1 MFFVK
6 LSYWEK
12 GRTRVKKIKPYIS
25 DLITEFKED
34 NVPLLAAAQAY
45 YYILSIFPL
54 LIFALTILPFLNL
67 NPNSVVSFIGTI
79 APSDTASLFEE
90 NITTLVQEP
99 RGILFV
105 VSLLGALWSASN
117 GINAF
122 IKSSNEAY
130 DVEESRSFIK
140 VRLIAIALTI
150 CMILTIVVAL
160 VLPIFGN
167 VIISMVSSI
176 LGLTAQTQ
184 ILFQVLRWAVAVIV
198 MTLMLLLLYRFAPN
212 KTLKWKEILV
222 GSLTAAI
229 LWQIVSLGFS
239 FYVSNFGNYSAT
251 YGSLGGVIILLLWFF
266 LTGLVLMI
274 GAEMNVIFHRRKTG
288 TTRKRNSARG

>member
-1 MFFVK
+1 M
-6 LSYWEK
+6 
-12 GRTRVKKIKPYIS
+12 KKIKPYIS
-25 DLITEFKED
+25 DLMTEFKED

-54 LIFALTILPFLNL
+54 LIFALTILPLLNL
-67 NPNSVVSFIGTI
+67 NPNSVVSFIGTV

-167 VIISMVSSI
+167 VLISMISSVV
-176 LGLTAQTQ
+176 GLTAQTE
-184 ILFQVLRWAVAVIV
+184 ILFQVLRWVIAVTV

-222 GSLTAAI
+222 GSITAAL

-274 GAEMNVIFHRRKTG
+274 GAELNVIFHRRKSGTG
-288 TTRKRNSARG
+288 RRSRAQKTAPNEKSSS

>member
-1 MFFVK
+1 M
-6 LSYWEK
+6 
-12 GRTRVKKIKPYIS
+12 KKIKPYIS

>member
-1 MFFVK
+1 M
-6 LSYWEK
+6 
-12 GRTRVKKIKPYIS
+12 KKIKPYIS
-25 DLITEFKED
+25 DLMTEFKED

-54 LIFALTILPFLNL
+54 LIFALTILPLLNL
-67 NPNSVVSFIGTI
+67 NPNSVVSFIGTV

-167 VIISMVSSI
+167 VLISMISSV
-176 LGLTAQTQ
+176 LGLPAQTE
-184 ILFQVLRWAVAVIV
+184 ILFQVLRWVIAVTV

-222 GSLTAAI
+222 GSLTAAF

-274 GAEMNVIFHRRKTG
+274 GAELNVIFHRRKSG
-288 TTRKRNSARG
+288 TARQNRGQKTAQHEKSSS

>member
-1 MFFVK
+1 M
-6 LSYWEK
+6 
-12 GRTRVKKIKPYIS
+12 KKIKPYIS
-25 DLITEFKED
+25 DLMTEFKED

-54 LIFALTILPFLNL
+54 LIFALTILPLLNL

-167 VIISMVSSI
+167 VIISMISSI
-176 LGLTAQTQ
+176 LGLPAQTE
-184 ILFQVLRWAVAVIV
+184 ILFQLLRWVIAVIV

-222 GSLTAAI
+222 GSLTAAL

-274 GAEMNVIFHRRKTG
+274 GAELNVIFHRRKNGTG
-288 TTRKRNSARG
+288 RRSRERKTAQSEKSSS

>member
-1 MFFVK
+1 M
-6 LSYWEK
+6 
-12 GRTRVKKIKPYIS
+12 KKIKPYIS
-25 DLITEFKED
+25 DLMTEFKED

-54 LIFALTILPFLNL
+54 LIFALTILPLLNL
-67 NPNSVVSFIGTI
+67 NPNSVVSFIGTV

-167 VIISMVSSI
+167 VLISMISSV
-176 LGLTAQTQ
+176 LGLPAQTE
-184 ILFQVLRWAVAVIV
+184 ILFQVLRWVIAVTV

-222 GSLTAAI
+222 GSLTAAL

-274 GAEMNVIFHRRKTG
+274 GAEMNVIFHRRKSG
-288 TTRKRNSARG
+288 TDRRSRAQKTVQHEKSSS

>member
-1 MFFVK
+1 M
-6 LSYWEK
+6 
-12 GRTRVKKIKPYIS
+12 KKIKPYIS
-25 DLITEFKED
+25 DLMTEFKED

-184 ILFQVLRWAVAVIV
+184 ILFQVLRWVVAVTV

-288 TTRKRNSARG
+288 TTRKSKAQKTARSEKSSS